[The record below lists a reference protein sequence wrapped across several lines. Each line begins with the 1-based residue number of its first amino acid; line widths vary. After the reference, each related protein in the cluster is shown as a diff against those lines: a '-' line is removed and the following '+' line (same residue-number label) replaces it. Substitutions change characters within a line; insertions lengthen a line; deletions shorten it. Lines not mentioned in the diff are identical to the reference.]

1 MLTFLLFC
9 FSYLLQAASDDVG
22 LNADE
27 ESASKKEKN
36 KEEVKEKMEVVKL
49 HSFCSWTTF
58 FLSWHK
64 HLFILLQ
71 EYFSVW
77 PLQ

>member
-1 MLTFLLFC
+1 MLMLTFLLFC

-27 ESASKKEKN
+27 ESASKEEKN

-49 HSFCSWTTF
+49 HSFCS
-58 FLSWHK
+58 
-64 HLFILLQ
+64 
-71 EYFSVW
+71 
-77 PLQ
+77 